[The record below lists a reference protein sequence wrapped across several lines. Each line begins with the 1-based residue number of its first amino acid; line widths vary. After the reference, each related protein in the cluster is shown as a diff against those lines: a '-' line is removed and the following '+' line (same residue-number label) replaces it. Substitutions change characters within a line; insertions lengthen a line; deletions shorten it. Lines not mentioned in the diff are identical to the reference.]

1 MAVWTSTSIVRAH
14 VRLLWQIRVEQ
25 RTQENNSSP
34 EVTCVPTEPH
44 THLLERLD
52 RDEPLPNKLG
62 VQTPRERDQ
71 RPNTWLW
78 WKYRRRHCCLHS
90 FNTTRTQGRSNSQLW
105 VHRQHWT
112 WLRLEHVTSR
122 LTTLTSNASRV

>member
-71 RPNTWLW
+71 RPNTWLR
-78 WKYRRRHCCLHS
+78 WKYRCRHCCLHS
-90 FNTTRTQGRSNSQLW
+90 FIHHTHTGEVQFSAMGAQTALDVATT
-105 VHRQHWT
+105 
-112 WLRLEHVTSR
+112 
-122 LTTLTSNASRV
+122 